1 MEDYVTATLCIYYI
15 NFLFSPVAVSLYFS
29 STVYCKAVFVNF
41 CTNERIRMCRSCSS
55 VAY

>member
-29 STVYCKAVFVNF
+29 STVYCQAAF
-41 CTNERIRMCRSCSS
+41 CQLL
-55 VAY
+55 Y